1 MANPKYSAKKLMTAI
16 YRHVGGNVTN
26 EAFLGGRTITG
37 DRGTVVCYYPTNE
50 VFSSAA
56 ADGIIKTVY
65 K

>member
-1 MANPKYSAKKLMTAI
+1 MSNPKYSAKKLMDSI
-16 YRHVGGNVTN
+16 HRHVGNNVEVT
-26 EAFLGGRTITG
+26 AFYGGRTITG
-37 DRGTVVCYYPTNE
+37 DRGTVVCYYPTDE